1 MIIPVLFQCYDNF
14 GEKAKR
20 FSRKT
25 LGHEYTAAPRARAP
39 QAPPPRAPTAGE
51 RPRARIRGRNLPCD
65 VHHPFQA
72 REGAWPAP
80 PPSPP
85 LPPFAALSS

>member
-1 MIIPVLFQCYDNF
+1 MIIPVSFQCSDNF